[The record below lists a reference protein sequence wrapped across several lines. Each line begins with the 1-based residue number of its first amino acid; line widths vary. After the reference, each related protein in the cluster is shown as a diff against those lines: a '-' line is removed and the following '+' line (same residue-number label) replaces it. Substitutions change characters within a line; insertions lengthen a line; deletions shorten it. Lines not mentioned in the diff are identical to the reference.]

1 MKTARKDNKTVWKIH
16 TFVWKKENTGHRS
29 HRVIIR
35 VGVTLRKDC
44 D

>member
-1 MKTARKDNKTVWKIH
+1 MKTARKDDKTVENSYICME
-16 TFVWKKENTGHRS
+16 KENTGHRS
-29 HRVIIR
+29 LGVIIR